1 MARLTTKFVENVRPA
16 AVRREIPDAGCRGLY
31 LVVQPTGRKVWAVR
45 YRFEGVTR
53 KLTLDAGLTLA
64 AARKAATAALH
75 ELERGVDPAVA
86 RTEAKTK
93 AAAAKADTVTAI
105 CEGYLRREGL
115 KLRTVD
121 QRVSILK
128 RLVYPVLGDR
138 PVESLKRSDIVRL
151 LDRIEDGQG
160 QRAADVTLSVLRR
173 IFNWHALRSDT
184 FIPPIVRGMGRQNA
198 KDHRRSRILDDDEL
212 RRVWVASTAEDAQPF
227 GALIRFLLLT
237 AARRSEA
244 AGMRWDE
251 VDANGVWTLPARR
264 SKNKADVVRP
274 LCQAAQALLNAQPR
288 YDGCEYVFIN
298 NGTAAIQSFSGAKK
312 KLDNVSNVTGWR
324 LHDLRRTARSL
335 LSRAGVN
342 VDIAERCLGHA
353 IGGVRGVYDKHRYL
367 DEQRHAFEAL
377 AALIARLVG
386 GMPAGVVP
394 IRIGR

>member
-1 MARLTTKFVENVRPA
+1 MARLTTKFVENVKPA
-16 AVRREIPDAGCRGLY
+16 ATRREIPDAGCRGLY
-31 LVVQPTGRKVWAVR
+31 LIVQPTGRKVWAVR
-45 YRFEGVTR
+45 YRFEGATR
-53 KLTLDAGLTLA
+53 KLTLNAGLTLA
-64 AARKAATAALH
+64 AARKAATTALH
-75 ELERGVDPAVA
+75 ELESGNDPAAA
-86 RTEAKTK
+86 RAEAKIN
-93 AAAAKADTVTAI
+93 AAAARADTVTAI
-105 CEGYLRREGL
+105 CEAYLKREGY

-128 RLVYPVLGDR
+128 RLIYPVIGDR

-173 IFNWHALRSDT
+173 VFNWHALRSDS

-198 KDHRRSRILDDDEL
+198 KDHRRSRILDDGEL
-212 RRVWVASTAEDAQPF
+212 RRVWLASTAEDAQPF

-251 VDANGVWTLPARR
+251 VAHGVWTLPARR
-264 SKNKADVVRP
+264 SKNKTDVPRP

-288 YDGCEYVFIN
+288 YSGCEYVFTN

-312 KLDNVSNVTGWR
+312 KLDNVSGVTGWR

-335 LSRAGVN
+335 LSRAGIHP
-342 VDIAERCLGHA
+342 DLAERCLGHA
-353 IGGVRGVYDKHRYL
+353 IGGVRGVYDRHQYV
-367 DEQRHAFEAL
+367 DEMRHAFEAL
-377 AALIARLVG
+377 AALIARLVS
-386 GMPAGVVP
+386 GMPADVVP
-394 IRIGR
+394 LSARR